1 MKKIVFLSLL
11 FAFCLSCNKTEGPGG
26 TSSIT
31 GKVIV
36 NDYNGSGVLL
46 ATYPGQDEDVF
57 IIYGNDNT
65 TYSDKVSTSFDGT
78 YRFDNL
84 TVGTYKLYSYS
95 KCNTCDSGVKE
106 ALITV
111 EITDKKQVIVAPDII
126 IEK

>member
-1 MKKIVFLSLL
+1 MKKIVFLSAILAL
-11 FAFCLSCNKTEGPGG
+11 FISCNKTEGQGG

-36 NDYNGSGVLL
+36 NDVNGSGVLL

-57 IIYGNDNT
+57 IIYGNDNS
-65 TYSDKVSTSFDGT
+65 TYNDDVSTSFDGT

-84 TVGTYKLYSYS
+84 TPGIYKLFSYS
-95 KCNTCDSGVKE
+95 KCNTCDSGSKE
-106 ALITV
+106 VVVTV
-111 EITDKKQVIVAPDII
+111 EITDKKQVVTAPDIV

>member
-1 MKKIVFLSLL
+1 MKKLVFLTVL
-11 FAFCLSCNKTEGPGG
+11 FALFLSCNKKEGLGG

-36 NDYNGSGVLL
+36 NDYNGSGVLI

-84 TVGTYKLYSYS
+84 TTGTYKLYSYS
-95 KCNTCDSGVKE
+95 KCDTCASGQNE

-111 EITDKKQVIVAPDII
+111 EITQKKQVVVAPDII
-126 IEK
+126 IKK